1 MRCALKRLQPIRYVG
16 GLCGVPVKPN
26 NVLKYEITCCHRRR
40 CIARH
45 CWHGQRRRGC
55 VKPKPPGS
63 ALVLTMSG
71 GKIVD
76 ATAVE
81 AATTG
86 EIVIKPK
93 SSDSAVVL
101 TISGGKLVK
110 ASIRA
115 KPEPEPMGEPAP
127 VKDTVVFARTP

>member
-1 MRCALKRLQPIRYVG
+1 MKSLAAIVAAALLVTAG
-16 GLCGVPVKPN
+16 TANAGEVV
-26 NVLKYEITCCHRRR
+26 
-40 CIARH
+40 
-45 CWHGQRRRGC
+45 

-76 ATAVE
+76 ATAVD

-127 VKDTVVFARTP
+127 VKDTVVFARAP